1 VVVPSQTKAPLSSN
15 CPLFFGGWLRLS
27 HDNLWGVLSFAHLAN
42 GGTLLIWIVPLPIC
56 PSAQFE
62 WSRTNRHSPS
72 KKARIQPNF
81 VGIKLLMLYDTV
93 VNKTPLLVSLP
104 ASFPSLAHFQISLN
118 SLIATD
124 TKSASP
130 ISLSCSLSPLSSLAP
145 FHSSPIL

>member
-1 VVVPSQTKAPLSSN
+1 GWRLRRAKVVVPSQTKAPLSSN

-62 WSRTNRHSPS
+62 WLRTNRHSPS

-81 VGIKLLMLYDTV
+81 VGIKLLILYDTV
-93 VNKTPLLVSLP
+93 VRKTKLLVSIP
-104 ASFPSLAHFQISLN
+104 ASFASLAIFIIFLN
-118 SLIATD
+118 SVFSNT
-124 TKSASP
+124 T
-130 ISLSCSLSPLSSLAP
+130 
-145 FHSSPIL
+145 